1 MGGAILLLFLGTQ
14 ILNWYW
20 LALLVAVSVG
30 FGTYRTVRRIP
41 GHYQLAQ
48 MVDRRM
54 ALHDALSTAFFFSK
68 NSRRAAEP
76 IVEAQREIAERL
88 LRETDIRTAVPY
100 AFPRRLYAVGALA
113 IVAFA
118 MIGVRYGVRHSLDLR
133 PPLVPAV
140 LNLFQSQPPLL
151 AAEKKTEQ
159 QKRLEDEWKKMGIS
173 LDDPAG
179 EKDRASD
186 QAPDSA
192 YSNID
197 TPNVDNSAAQNPNG
211 KDKNGKQSEESATE
225 EGEGNEKSEGA
236 SEASGEAGKED
247 RSSAEQA
254 NSAKGNQANSQGKPS
269 SKQAGENSSLMDKMR
284 DAMANLLA
292 KLKMQPPKSGEG
304 QQQASNQQGGAQ
316 NGRQQQQMGQ
326 RGQKAGRQQEGQP
339 NGEQQGDQEGEGA
352 ERSQTAQ
359 GRGGERGSDRQA
371 PQDARSGIG
380 KNDGSKDLR
389 EAEQLAAMGK
399 ISEIIGKRSQ
409 NVTGEVMV
417 EVASGKQQL
426 KTPYS
431 QRRSVHG
438 DSGGEINRDEVPLEF
453 QRFVQQYFEEIHKT
467 PPAGTRPAPVRD
479 HQGADAAA
487 RRDHP
492 AK

>member
-1 MGGAILLLFLGTQ
+1 MGGAIVLLFLGTQ
-14 ILNWYW
+14 ILDWYW
-20 LALLVAVSVG
+20 LALLVVASLG
-30 FGTYRTVRRIP
+30 FGIFRTIRRIP
-41 GHYQLAQ
+41 AEYQLAQ

-54 ALHDALSTAFFFSK
+54 GLHDALSTAFFFAHE
-68 NSRRAAEP
+68 SRRASEP
-76 IVEAQREIAERL
+76 IVETQREMAERL
-88 LRETDIRTAVPY
+88 LRDADIRTAVPY
-100 AFPRRLYAVGALA
+100 AFPRRLYAAGALA

-118 MIGVRYGVRHSLDLR
+118 MIGVRYGVRRSLDLR

-140 LNLFQSQPPLL
+140 LNLFLSQPPLL
-151 AAEKKTEQ
+151 AAEKKTEE
-159 QKRLEDEWKKMGIS
+159 QKRLEDQWKKMGIS
-173 LDDPAG
+173 LDDDPSG
-179 EKDRASD
+179 EKDRGSD
-186 QAPDSA
+186 QAQDSA
-192 YSNID
+192 LGATD

-211 KDKNGKQSEESATE
+211 KDKSGKSQQESATD
-225 EGEGNEKSEGA
+225 EGEGNEKSDSA
-236 SEASGEAGKED
+236 SESSGEAGKED
-247 RSSAEQA
+247 RSAAEQP
-254 NSAKGNQANSQGKPS
+254 AKGNQANSQGKPS

-292 KLKMQPPKSGEG
+292 KLKIQPPKSGEG
-304 QQQASNQQGGAQ
+304 QQQASNQQGGNQ
-316 NGRQQQQMGQ
+316 SGRQQQMGQ
-326 RGQKAGRQQEGQP
+326 RGQKGGRQQEGQP
-339 NGEQQGDQEGEGA
+339 NGEQQGDQQGEGA
-352 ERSQTAQ
+352 ERTQSAQ

-426 KTPYS
+426 KTPYA
-431 QRRSVHG
+431 QRRVLHG

-453 QRFVQQYFEEIHKT
+453 QRFVQQYFEEIHKS
-467 PPAGTRPAPVRD
+467 PPAGSRTSPARD
-479 HQGADAAA
+479 RQGAEPAA